1 MKYYKL
7 ILVLIFTISLSCSN
21 NKKQC
26 FLVGDLKNVEGRTYL
41 YLKDLQ
47 EDKLVDS
54 ILVRNGKFKIKLE
67 IDHPKEFL
75 IHNKRNQFE
84 FRDSKTIWL
93 EPANVNISGDFNFLK
108 NLKINGSESNLI
120 YETYQKM
127 LDSLKTKITSTWQS
141 MDLEKNTETKEI
153 IQKKYDSLKVLIPK
167 KVLMNLL
174 TNSNSYVTLSIL
186 YKECYFAF
194 RHLSKKEISQ
204 VYDKLPDSLK
214 NTSLGT
220 DILKYINL
228 PGIPNVGEQAYE
240 IAQSNPEN
248 KLIKLSDFKGKYV
261 LVEFWSSS
269 CGPCRMSNKEMRKIY
284 DKYKNSNFEIL
295 GVAGDN
301 KKEDWIKAI
310 ATDSITWPNIS
321 DLKGWHNEAFLVY
334 DITNKGIP
342 YNILID
348 PKGTIIREALCSP
361 IALEKEMKKILED
374 KNGL

>member
-1 MKYYKL
+1 MKHCKL
-7 ILVLIFTISLSCSN
+7 ILVLILTVPLSCTN
-21 NKKQC
+21 IKNQC
-26 FLVGDLKNVEGRTYL
+26 FIDGDLKNIKGRVYV

-47 EDKLVDS
+47 EDKFVDS
-54 ILVRNGKFKIKLE
+54 ILVINGKFKFKLE
-67 IDHPKEFL
+67 IDHPKDFL

-93 EPANVNISGDFNFLK
+93 EPGKVNISGDFNFLK
-108 NLKINGSESNLI
+108 NLKITGSASNSI

-127 LDSLKTKITSTWQS
+127 LDSLNHKITAARQS
-141 MDLEKNTETKEI
+141 IFLEKNIQSKEI
-153 IQKKYDSLKVLIPK
+153 IQKKYDSLKALLPK
-167 KVLMNLL
+167 KAFMNLL
-174 TNSNSYVTLSIL
+174 SNSNSYVTLSIL

-194 RHLSKKEISQ
+194 RNLGKNEIRQ
-204 VYDKLPDSLK
+204 VYYKLPDSLK
-214 NTSLGT
+214 NTSLGV

-228 PGIPNVGEQAYE
+228 PEIPKVGEQAYE

-261 LVEFWSSS
+261 LVEFWSSN
-269 CGPCRMSNKEMRKIY
+269 CGPCRVYNREIRKIY
-284 DKYKNSNFEIL
+284 DKFKDSNFEIL
-295 GVAGDN
+295 GVSGDI
-301 KKEDWIKAI
+301 KKEDWLGAI
-310 ATDSITWPNIS
+310 TMDSITWPSIS

-348 PKGTIIREALCSP
+348 PKGIIIREDLCNP
-361 IALEKEMKKILED
+361 LALEKELKTIFEE